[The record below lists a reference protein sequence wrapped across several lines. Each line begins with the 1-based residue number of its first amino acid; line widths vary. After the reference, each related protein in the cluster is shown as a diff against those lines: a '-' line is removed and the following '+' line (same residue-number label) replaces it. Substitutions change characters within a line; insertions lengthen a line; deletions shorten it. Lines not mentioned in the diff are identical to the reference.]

1 MVVLNQNTP
10 ICPDCK
16 AGMFKVERKGNVY
29 LVCQDCHKT
38 YEVLD
43 YGTADNEIVV
53 SDDIL
58 EIHEYRLGQDKDT
71 KESFM
76 SAIGLLASQIMA
88 EDGYFKEEEE

>member
-1 MVVLNQNTP
+1 MIVLNQNTP

-16 AGMFKVERKGNVY
+16 SGMFKVERKGNVY
-29 LVCQDCHKT
+29 LVCQDCRKT

-58 EIHEYRLGQDKDT
+58 EIYEYRLGQDKDV
-71 KESFM
+71 KESCM

-88 EDGYFKEEEE
+88 ED